1 MKMNVMK
8 LIALL
13 AIGSSVNAYA
23 AEPAATKGSSQ
34 LLMYIQPVD
43 YTNPIKLWSPY
54 QDYWFYQGPVVEK
67 VALSTFTKAYGDV
80 GMCES
85 NQSGNALVWLQPKL
99 FYNPQVQLFFGEVTA
114 DVYKGVGEHI
124 GEYVGKSQVRGFLS
138 MHMQAEASI
147 EKAYAG
153 AIADVVAKMQ
163 ADSALQ
169 AHINSHINN
178 TSQQYQTDKSP
189 CAMVTLFP
197 TKKIRVMSF

>member
-13 AIGSSVNAYA
+13 AIGGSVNAYA
-23 AEPAATKGSSQ
+23 AEPADTKGASQ
-34 LLMYIQPVD
+34 LLMYVQPVD

-67 VALSTFTKAYGDV
+67 VALSTFTNAYGDV

-85 NQSGNALVWLQPKL
+85 NQSGKALVWLQPKL
-99 FYNPQVQLFFGEVTA
+99 FYNPQVQLYFGEVTA

-124 GEYVGKSQVRGFLS
+124 GKYVGQSQVRGFLS
-138 MHMQAEASI
+138 MQAEASI
-147 EKAYAG
+147 EKAYAV
-153 AIADVVAKMQ
+153 AMADVVAKMQ

-169 AHINSHINN
+169 AQIDSHINN
-178 TSQQYQTDKSP
+178 KSQQYQADKTP

-197 TKKIRVMSF
+197 TKKIRAMSF

>member
-1 MKMNVMK
+1 MKKLNVIK

-13 AIGSSVNAYA
+13 AMGGSMSAYA
-23 AEPAATKGSSQ
+23 AETAQHNDSPK

-43 YTNPIKLWSPY
+43 YTNPIKLWHPY
-54 QDYWFYQGPVVEK
+54 HDYWFYQGPVVEK
-67 VALSTFTKAYGDV
+67 LALSTFNNAYGDV

-85 NQSGNALVWLQPKL
+85 KQSGKALVWLQPKL

-138 MHMQAEASI
+138 MQAEASI
-147 EKAYAG
+147 EQAYA
-153 AIADVVAKMQ
+153 AALADVAAKMQ

-169 AHINSHINN
+169 AYINSHLEGKTQTNSADN
-178 TSQQYQTDKSP
+178 TP

-197 TKKIRVMSF
+197 TKKIRAMSF